1 MRVVVHVR
9 WCPDVDPDVSEDE
22 IDAQWAEILGPTFE
36 RARALG
42 GRVIGWDQR
51 GLTVDFA
58 WDGLYDAV
66 DFLVDAPLAPTFA
79 AAMSYGAVR
88 TVIEVGR
95 AAIGLG
101 SCVRVTQQ
109 LVELAMPGEVLISA
123 ELAAA
128 ADGQLGLVGEVG
140 VRPNRPRL
148 EAYILDTHLPFLTSD
163 GQPPHSSGGFQ
174 LMNSSPA
181 AARPSSNS
189 PESFVERQVERL
201 AMSAEVMARS
211 DGSVFPPEVSSALRR
226 RDADSLQ
233 ALAKAAR
240 DHDAPEAADRLE
252 AIAELAEGKSGEA
265 LRKLR
270 RAKEKAQ
277 RDDPSAR
284 CRAALALGLALAA
297 AGRPYEAALE
307 GIEAVARAREGND
320 DRGQRACARFLSQVA
335 AQLGDSDAARD
346 WAQLSG

>member
-1 MRVVVHVR
+1 M
-9 WCPDVDPDVSEDE
+9 DPDVSEDE
-22 IDAQWAEILGPTFE
+22 VDGQWAEIIGPTFE

-51 GLTVDFA
+51 GLTLDFA
-58 WDGLYDAV
+58 WDGLYDAI

-79 AAMSYGAVR
+79 AAMSAGEVR
-88 TVIEVGR
+88 TVVETGR
-95 AAIGLG
+95 ATIALG
-101 SCVRVTQQ
+101 PCVRMAQQ

-123 ELAAA
+123 DLAAQ
-128 ADGQLGLVGEVG
+128 ADGRLGLIAEVG

-148 EAYILDTHLPFLTSD
+148 DAYILDSQIPFIATDD
-163 GQPPHSSGGFQ
+163 GPPPHSSGGFQ
-174 LMNSSPA
+174 LVTPKPGV
-181 AARPSSNS
+181 ARPSSEA
-189 PESFVERQVERL
+189 PESFIERQVERL
-201 AMSAEVMARS
+201 ASSAEVVAHD
-211 DGSVFPPEVSSALRR
+211 DGSVFPPELSSALRR

-233 ALAKAAR
+233 ALARAAR
-240 DHDAPEAADRLE
+240 EQDANQAADRLE

-270 RAKEKAQ
+270 RAKDKAQ
-277 RDDPSAR
+277 SEDPSAR

-307 GIEAVARAREGND
+307 GIEAVARAREGSD
-320 DRGQRACARFLSQVA
+320 ERGERACARFLSQVS
-335 AQLGDSDAARD
+335 AQLGDMSASYE

>member
-1 MRVVVHVR
+1 
-9 WCPDVDPDVSEDE
+9 
-22 IDAQWAEILGPTFE
+22 
-36 RARALG
+36 
-42 GRVIGWDQR
+42 
-51 GLTVDFA
+51 
-58 WDGLYDAV
+58 
-66 DFLVDAPLAPTFA
+66 
-79 AAMSYGAVR
+79 
-88 TVIEVGR
+88 
-95 AAIGLG
+95 
-101 SCVRVTQQ
+101 
-109 LVELAMPGEVLISA
+109 
-123 ELAAA
+123 
-128 ADGQLGLVGEVG
+128 
-140 VRPNRPRL
+140 
-148 EAYILDTHLPFLTSD
+148 
-163 GQPPHSSGGFQ
+163 
-174 LMNSSPA
+174 MNSSPA

>member
-22 IDAQWAEILGPTFE
+22 IDAQWAEILVPTFE

-79 AAMSYGAVR
+79 AGMSLGAVR
-88 TVIEVGR
+88 TVVEAGR

-101 SCVRVTQQ
+101 GCVRLAQQ
-109 LVELAMPGEVLISA
+109 LVELAMPGEVLIST

-148 EAYILDTHLPFLTSD
+148 EAYILDTHLPFLASE
-163 GQPPHSSGGFQ
+163 GQPPHSSGGYQ
-174 LMNSSPA
+174 VAVPQPG
-181 AARPSSNS
+181 AARPSSS
-189 PESFVERQVERL
+189 LPESFVERQVERL

-211 DGSVFPPEVSSALRR
+211 DGRVFPPELSSALRR

-233 ALAKAAR
+233 LLAQAAR
-240 DHDAPEAADRLE
+240 DQDAPEAADRLE

-270 RAKEKAQ
+270 RAKDKAQ
-277 RDDPSAR
+277 NDGPSAR
-284 CRAALALGLALAA
+284 CRASLALGLALAA

-307 GIEAVARAREGND
+307 GIEAVARAREGKD

-335 AQLGDSDAARD
+335 QQLGDADAARD